1 MDDCG
6 PRRFP
11 APENRNASR
20 RRPSGLAQRPDR
32 LALWAVLLAFVAMAA
47 GAASAEAGSG
57 GLASSPSGGT
67 SSGSG
72 GSGGGAGNGGG
83 FADDASGAPGCAQT
97 QFGRRTLMVGDCGDD
112 VETLNWLL
120 ASKRYSPGALVD
132 DFKRPTADA
141 VRDFQRDAAIA
152 ANGIVEAQTAAAL
165 VAGMATDIATWYGPG
180 FFGNQ
185 TACGQTLT
193 RRTVGVAHKSLPC
206 GARVVIRYKGAFLRT
221 RVIDRGPYTNN
232 ATWDLTQA
240 AAERLGFEYTDEIRV
255 AKLAKGAQTRGR

>member
-1 MDDCG
+1 MDDFR

-11 APENRNASR
+11 APENRSASR

-32 LALWAVLLAFVAMAA
+32 LALWAVVLAFVAMAA
-47 GAASAEAGSG
+47 GAASAKAGSG
-57 GLASSPSGGT
+57 GLSTSPSGGT
-67 SSGSG
+67 SSGPSGG
-72 GSGGGAGNGGG
+72 GSGGGL
-83 FADDASGAPGCAQT
+83 ADGASGTPGCAQT
-97 QFGRRTLMVGDCGDD
+97 QFGRRKLMVGDCGDD

-141 VRDFQRDAAIA
+141 VRAFQRDAAIA
-152 ANGIVEAQTAAAL
+152 ANGIVEAETAAAL
-165 VAGMATDIATWYGPG
+165 VAGMVSDIATWYGPG

-193 RRTVGVAHKSLPC
+193 RRTVGVAHKTLPC
-206 GARVVIRYKGAFLRT
+206 GARVVVRYKGAFLRT
-221 RVIDRGPYTNN
+221 RVIDRGPYANN

-255 AKLAKGAQTRGR
+255 AKLAKGARPRGR